1 METVSRLTPAGVAYD
16 LATSPFTV
24 ERHGLVFF
32 FSSEKHADRFAH
44 EIGARERM
52 LDASMA
58 RRFKL
63 KGDWALLA
71 SLQAYRQAETR
82 GYYIARADG
91 TESWHHAAEVELDG
105 MSIKGRG
112 SMKPSDVTMLP

>member
-1 METVSRLTPAGVAYD
+1 MATVSRLTPAGVAYD
-16 LATSPFTV
+16 LETSPFTV

-32 FSSEKHADRFAH
+32 FSSGKHADRFAH

-52 LDASMA
+52 LDSSMA
-58 RRFKL
+58 RRFKV

-71 SLQAYRQAETR
+71 ALQVYRQVETR
-82 GYYIARADG
+82 GYYIARSDG
-91 TESWHHAAEVELDG
+91 TESWHHAEEVELAG
-105 MSIKGRG
+105 TSIRGRG

>member
-1 METVSRLTPAGVAYD
+1 MEAVSRLTPAGVAYD
-16 LATSPFTV
+16 LETSPFTV

-52 LDASMA
+52 LDSSMA
-58 RRFKL
+58 RRFKV

-71 SLQAYRQAETR
+71 ALQAYRQVETR

-105 MSIKGRG
+105 TSIRGRG
-112 SMKPSDVTMLP
+112 SMKQSDVTMLP